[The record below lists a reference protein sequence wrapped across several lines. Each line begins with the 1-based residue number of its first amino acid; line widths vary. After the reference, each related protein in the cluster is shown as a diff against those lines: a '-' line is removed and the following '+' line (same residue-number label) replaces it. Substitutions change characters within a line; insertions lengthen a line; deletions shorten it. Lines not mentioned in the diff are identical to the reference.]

1 MRTVTLCVVVLS
13 VLAAQG
19 QAASVPVDLST
30 WSVVQYE
37 FHSQPNANWVLSAG
51 NTVATQT
58 VNADASIL
66 LSDFDIAGTALDGS
80 WRVGTSSDDDFM
92 GFVFGYQDRGSF
104 YLFDWKQ
111 TNQNASGYGYAERG
125 MSIKV
130 VDTTPDGSDP
140 SGPDMWGS
148 AGSANV
154 SILRHNTIPWLDYTD
169 YQFHLAFFPGTFQI
183 EVKQGATVLE
193 SWSVVD
199 DTYVDGKFGFYNY
212 SQGNV
217 EYAGFTQEDD
227 PPPPP
232 VIPEPVTVL
241 ATVLSLGGIAAYL
254 RKRSALR

>member
-19 QAASVPVDLST
+19 QAASVPVDLSA

-37 FHSQPNANWVLSAG
+37 FHAQPNANWVLSEG
-51 NTVATQT
+51 DTVATQT

-80 WRVGTSSDDDFM
+80 WRVNTSGDNDFM
-92 GFVFGYQDRGSF
+92 GFVFGYQGRGSF

-111 TNQNASGYGYAERG
+111 TNQSAYSAYAECG
-125 MSIKV
+125 MSVKV
-130 VDTTPDGSDP
+130 VDTTPTGGADP
-140 SGPDMWGS
+140 TAQDLWNGAGGP
-148 AGSANV
+148 NV
-154 SILRHNTIPWLDYTD
+154 TTLRHNTIPWLDYTD

-193 SWSVVD
+193 SWSVDD
-199 DTYVDGKFGFYNY
+199 DTYVYGQFGFYNF
-212 SQGNV
+212 SQGSV
-217 EYAGFTQEDD
+217 RYAGFTREDD

-232 VIPEPVTVL
+232 VIPEPITIL